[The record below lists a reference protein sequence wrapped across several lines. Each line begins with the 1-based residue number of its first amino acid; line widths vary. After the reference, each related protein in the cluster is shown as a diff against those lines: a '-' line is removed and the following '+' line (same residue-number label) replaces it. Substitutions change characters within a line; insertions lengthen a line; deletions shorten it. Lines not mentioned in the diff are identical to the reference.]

1 MAVISLRIIRE
12 LRAAN
17 VKKIGSANTTVGH
30 IPSTHTFEGRHIQL
44 FRERLSDKVN
54 ATNPKGIVG
63 GLEFTVFQRNL
74 KEWQEMPWK
83 YVCE

>member
-1 MAVISLRIIRE
+1 MIRE

-17 VKKIGSANTTVGH
+17 IKKIGSTNTMVGH
-30 IPSTHTFEGRHIQL
+30 IPSTHTFESRHIQL

-54 ATNPKGIVG
+54 ATSPKGIVG